1 MAVGLSSSARACLVI
16 VDQVLAARPEWSYLD
31 PSWVMTIID
40 IESGYRPLAG
50 PNSANRFDG
59 LMQVI
64 PSTAA
69 YMAQLYGIPAGPQT
83 DPTTSIQSGIGYMDA
98 SARDIIAKR
107 GVKSLD
113 LWELAQAYNEGY
125 GAIEAGR
132 LDPAYLQKFELN
144 LPIVQAQ
151 MHATSMTAQG
161 VAMNFRSAWGMV
173 PP

>member
-16 VDQVLAARPEWSYLD
+16 VNQVLAARPKWSYLD
-31 PSWVMTIID
+31 PSWILTIID

-64 PSTAA
+64 PTTALQ
-69 YMAQLYGIPAGPQT
+69 MSMKYGIPVGPQT
-83 DPTTSIQSGIGYMDA
+83 DPTTSVTSGTAYLDA

-107 GVKSLD
+107 GAKSVD
-113 LWELAQAYNEGY
+113 LWEVAQAYNEGFA
-125 GAIEAGR
+125 AIEAGK

-151 MHATSMTAQG
+151 MHATSMMTLN
-161 VAMNFRSAWGMV
+161 VAMNFRPAWNMV
-173 PP
+173 PT